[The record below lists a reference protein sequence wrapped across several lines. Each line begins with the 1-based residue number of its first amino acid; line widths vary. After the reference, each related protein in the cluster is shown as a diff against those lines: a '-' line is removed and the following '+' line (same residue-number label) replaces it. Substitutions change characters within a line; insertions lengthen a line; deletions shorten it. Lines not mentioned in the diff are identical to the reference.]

1 MRIYGMSVLIFAVFG
16 APIPS
21 VPNKDKAKIDKN
33 LLQGKWELA
42 KVEICGKTYLPE
54 QMGGAVFVSK
64 DGEIVVC
71 KTTIE
76 AFMKLRYFPLYGVG
90 INKNMVF
97 SGEKCDGTC
106 EIDGQILSGG
116 RTKYKIDVS
125 RNPRTCEIDGQILS
139 GGGTKYKIDVSR
151 NPRRIIF
158 LSDEDDSL
166 DPPDYPEPLYIYS
179 VSKDE
184 LRLCFGIGE
193 YPADFKT
200 HKNKKICLTIYKRA
214 EK

>member
-54 QMGGAVFVSK
+54 QMGGAVVVSK

-97 SGEKCDGTC
+97 SGEKCEGTC
-106 EIDGQILSGG
+106 EMDGQILS
-116 RTKYKIDVS
+116 S
-125 RNPRTCEIDGQILS
+125 ES
-139 GGGTKYKIDVSR
+139 KYKIDVSR